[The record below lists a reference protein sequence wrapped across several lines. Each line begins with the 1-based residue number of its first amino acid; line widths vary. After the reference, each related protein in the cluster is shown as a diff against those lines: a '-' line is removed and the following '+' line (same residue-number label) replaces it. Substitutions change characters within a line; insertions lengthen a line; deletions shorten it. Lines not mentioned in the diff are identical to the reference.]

1 MIKMPQENN
10 NQIKTPKG
18 YWNTLIKSITA
29 GALIGIGATVYLSC
43 ANKVVGAFLF
53 AIGLVSICTFGQSL
67 FTGQIGYVFENK
79 NYLSVLLVWFG
90 NLIGTVACVLP
101 IRYAKPDFVASAS
114 EMLAKKAALNIPTLL
129 ICGFFCGMIMFIA
142 VESYKKSGTYLGIL
156 MGVPVF
162 ILCGFEHS
170 IANMCYF
177 AFAVSSLQNLL
188 DAAKILFFV
197 SVANSLGAI
206 VMWWLIRK
214 DHTPRAKSL

>member
-1 MIKMPQENN
+1 MSKEKK
-10 NQIKTPKG
+10 NQGKTPRG
-18 YWNTLIKSITA
+18 YGNTFIKSITA

-43 ANKVVGAFLF
+43 ANKTVGAFLF

-67 FTGQIGYVFENK
+67 FTGQIGYVFERK
-79 NYLSVLLVWFG
+79 DYLAPLIIWFG
-90 NLIGTVACVLP
+90 NLIGTVVCVLP
-101 IRYAKPDFVASAS
+101 IRYAKPGFVDMAS
-114 EMLAKKAALNIPTLL
+114 EMLAKKAALSIPALL

-156 MGVPVF
+156 LGVPVF

-177 AFAVSSLQNLL
+177 TFAVSSVQDLL
-188 DAAKILFFV
+188 DAAIILFFV
-197 SVANSLGAI
+197 SIANSFGAI

-214 DHTPRAKSL
+214 HP